1 MYETALF
8 LLAMLLSALSS
19 FSQIQLGATASYLPT
34 AEYGSWGQ
42 PISMSILPV
51 LGLESEYS
59 TGFFELEQL
68 ALSAA
73 FDTQSAQLIL
83 HTDIGI
89 SDRLAFINIGIGVG
103 PSLVWTSATWGLCRT
118 FSGMQ
123 SCLQVSILGTQHRYY
138 THLQFRIHIAYLG
151 GCFQRSCTYHKKA
164 LRKGLQN
171 FRIMKTA

>member
-1 MYETALF
+1 MKRALF

-59 TGFFELEQL
+59 TGILRIGATGLYQPP
-68 ALSAA
+68 

-103 PSLVWTSATWGLCRT
+103 PSLVWDIGNLGSLSHLFWNAKLFASIDIGELSIGITRIYNFASTSPYPRWMLSTL
-118 FSGMQ
+118 
-123 SCLQVSILGTQHRYY
+123 V
-138 THLQFRIHIAYLG
+138 HL
-151 GCFQRSCTYHKKA
+151 S
-164 LRKGLQN
+164 
-171 FRIMKTA
+171 